1 MKPIIAVI
9 AVLFLPTAAS
19 AIDVFACEPEWAAL
33 VQELAGDEAR
43 VTVATT
49 AYQDPHSLQARPS
62 LIAAIRNADLVICS
76 GADLEIGWLP
86 LLLRR
91 AGRPELFYAADHVRK
106 LDVPAVVD
114 RSQGDIHPQGNPH
127 VHLDPRNIRRIAD
140 VLGRTLADIDPVNR
154 SLYDSRLDNFQQRWA
169 DAMLGWDERARRL
182 AGLGLVSH
190 HKGFSYLAN
199 WIGLEI
205 VATLESKPGIPPSGA
220 HLAALL
226 EQLSAR
232 PPVAIVRTPYE
243 NDKPSRWLSERLGVR
258 AVSLPYTVGGSD
270 TVVDLFSLFDETLT
284 ILEGLTS

>member
-9 AVLFLPTAAS
+9 AVLFLPTTAS

-33 VQELAGDEAR
+33 VQELAGAEAR

-62 LIAAIRNADLVICS
+62 LIAAIRDADLVICS

-127 VHLDPRNIRRIAD
+127 VHLDPRNMRRIAD
-140 VLGRTLADIDPVNR
+140 VLGRTLAEIDPANR
-154 SLYDSRLDNFQQRWA
+154 SLYGSRLDNFQQRWA
-169 DAMLGWDERARRL
+169 EAMLGWDERARRL
-182 AGLGLVSH
+182 AGLELVSH

-226 EQLSAR
+226 AQLSAR

-258 AVSLPYTVGGSD
+258 AVPLPYTVGGSD
-270 TVVDLFSLFDETLT
+270 NVVDLFSLFDETLT
-284 ILEGLTS
+284 ILESLTS